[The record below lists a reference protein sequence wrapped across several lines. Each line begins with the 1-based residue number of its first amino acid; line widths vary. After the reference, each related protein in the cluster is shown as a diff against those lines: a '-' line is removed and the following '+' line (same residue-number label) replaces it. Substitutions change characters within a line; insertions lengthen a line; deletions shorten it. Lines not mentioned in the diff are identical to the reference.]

1 MALAQSS
8 PRGLISIREMAS
20 RSYQLKINYSAT
32 IKFRPGSYLKSPSFS
47 VGGYEW
53 MLFYY
58 PRGRKE
64 TSDRGQGVS
73 VSLYVFLRTVA
84 KNVDAIFYFTL
95 LENNGSLSTTKT
107 KRVSQAFS
115 HDSFASRDLPSG
127 CWVRLFT
134 QDDTVDKYLLDGH
147 IIITCTVTILGSDST
162 PAGSSSTTPSLDF
175 REDFANLWLDKEM
188 LDVTFEV
195 NGELFQAHKLVLAA
209 RSPVFKNILFGVGPS
224 QQGQLSGAG
233 AVQIE
238 GMQLSVF
245 KMMLQFIY
253 TDSVPQ
259 DQELANNDIDTLA
272 ITQQLLAAADTYALT
287 MLKLMCEERLCRE
300 LSIDSFATT
309 LVLAEQH
316 DCPRLKAACLY
327 FASDP
332 ENLSKIALTD
342 EYLNLSLAYPSILRA
357 LRDKCR
363 AAPLDSDHS
372 STST

>member
-1 MALAQSS
+1 MAPAQTS
-8 PRGLISIREMAS
+8 PRARGLISIREMAS

-58 PRGRKE
+58 PMGRKE

-73 VSLYVFLRTVA
+73 VSLYVFLRTIA
-84 KNVDAIFYFTL
+84 KNVEAIFDFTL

-127 CWVRLFT
+127 CWVRFFT
-134 QDDTVDKYLLDGH
+134 QDDAVDKYLLDGH
-147 IIITCTVTILGSDST
+147 IIITCTVTILGSDS
-162 PAGSSSTTPSLDF
+162 GSSSTTPSLDF
-175 REDFANLWLDKEM
+175 REDFANLWLDKDM

-195 NGELFQAHKLVLAA
+195 NGELFQAHRLVLAA
-209 RSPVFKNILFGVGPS
+209 RSPVFKSILFGPS
-224 QQGQLSGAG
+224 QQGGLSGAG

-238 GMQLSVF
+238 GMQPSVF
-245 KMMLQFIY
+245 KMMLHFIY
-253 TDSVPQ
+253 TDSVPH
-259 DQELANNDIDTLA
+259 DQELANSDTTAGASLA

-309 LVLAEQH
+309 LILAEQH

-342 EYLNLSLAYPSILRA
+342 EYLNLSLAYPSILRE

-363 AAPLDSDHS
+363 AGPLNSDHS
-372 STST
+372 ST

>member
-1 MALAQSS
+1 MAPAQNG
-8 PRGLISIREMAS
+8 PRGLMSIREMAS
-20 RSYQLKINYSAT
+20 RSYQLKINYLET
-32 IKFRPGSYLKSPSFS
+32 INFRPGSYLKSPSFS

-58 PRGRKE
+58 PRGKAKG
-64 TSDRGQGVS
+64 TTDRGQGGS
-73 VSLYVFLRTVA
+73 VSLYVFLRTIA
-84 KNVDAIFYFTL
+84 KNVDAIFDFTL
-95 LENNGSLSTTKT
+95 LENNGSLSATKT

-127 CWVRLFT
+127 CWVRLFKK
-134 QDDTVDKYLLDGH
+134 DDAVDKYLLDGH
-147 IIITCTVTILGSDST
+147 IIIMCTVTILGSDT
-162 PAGSSSTTPSLDF
+162 RPAGSSSTTPSMDF
-175 REDFANLWLDKEM
+175 REDFANLWLDKDM

-195 NGELFQAHKLVLAA
+195 NGEHFQAHKLVLAA
-209 RSPVFKNILFGVGPS
+209 RSPVFKNILFGPS
-224 QQGQLSGAG
+224 QQGLSGT
-233 AVQIE
+233 VQIE
-238 GMQLSVF
+238 GMQPSVF

-253 TDSVPQ
+253 TDSVPH
-259 DQELANNDIDTLA
+259 DQELANSDTTAGASLA

-287 MLKLMCEERLCRE
+287 MLKLMCEERLCMQ
-300 LSIDSFATT
+300 LSVDSFATT

-342 EYLNLSLAYPSILRA
+342 EYLNLSLAYPSILRE

-363 AAPLDSDHS
+363 AAPLDSNLS
-372 STST
+372 ST